1 MSENLTSSF
10 DGFTDEE
17 LVKLSQEGNS
27 LALDTLTRR
36 FLLRKPKVSSAG
48 YLDAD
53 DLLQEGMISFLSA
66 VRTYDSEKGVPFS
79 AYASVCMN
87 NRIFSAVRKTK
98 DDLQI
103 DHDVDPVK
111 VNLEFKNPLDSIVAS
126 ENLSSVLVHCENV
139 LSDIEKSVVYCQM
152 SGLSYNET
160 SEKLGITPKQVDNA
174 LQRARKK
181 LKSVFTEK

>member
-10 DGFTDEE
+10 DSFTDEK

-111 VNLEFKNPLDSIVAS
+111 VNSEFKNPLDSIVAS
-126 ENLSSVLVHCENV
+126 ENLSSVLFHCENV

-160 SEKLGITPKQVDNA
+160 SEKLGVTQKQVDNA

>member
-1 MSENLTSSF
+1 MWIHISLYWGGILSENLTSSF
-10 DGFTDEE
+10 DSFTDEE

-66 VRTYDSEKGVPFS
+66 VRTYDSEKGVTFS

-111 VNLEFKNPLDSIVAS
+111 VNSAFKNPLDSIVAR
-126 ENLSSVLVHCENV
+126 ENLFSVLFHCENV
-139 LSDIEKSVVYCQM
+139 LSDIEK
-152 SGLSYNET
+152 
-160 SEKLGITPKQVDNA
+160 
-174 LQRARKK
+174 
-181 LKSVFTEK
+181 